1 MAFDFTSKLKVQ
13 KSKPSNMFNTETMLP
28 ISEIKND
35 TIILKDGWLRAIL
48 KVSGLNMDLKN
59 FDEQQI
65 ILEQYKK
72 FLNGLDFPIQII
84 VRNTYLDLSQYLNY
98 VKKNVDEIENTTL
111 QKQGEAYF
119 KFLQDIDMQQWLI
132 FTKEF
137 YIVVPYYEAENDNQ
151 QVKKSRREKLL
162 NVLQAKDSVEK
173 IVARYRSFLKGKR
186 GLETRCGLITDGL
199 GSININVER
208 VGTSDI
214 ISVLFRCYNPLIHSS
229 ESKMA

>member
-1 MAFDFTSKLKVQ
+1 
-13 KSKPSNMFNTETMLP
+13 MFNTETMLP

-35 TIILKDGWLRAIL
+35 TVILKDGGLRAIL
-48 KVSGLNMDLKN
+48 KISGLNMDLKN

-72 FLNGLDFPIQII
+72 FLNGLGFPLQII
-84 VRNTYLDLSQYLNY
+84 VRNTYLDLSQYLTY
-98 VKKNVDEIENTTL
+98 VKRNVDEIENTTL
-111 QKQGEAYF
+111 QKQGDAYF
-119 KFLQDIDMQQWLI
+119 KFLQDIDMQQGLI

-137 YIVVPYYEAENDNQ
+137 YIVVPYYQAENDNQ
-151 QVKKSRREKLL
+151 QIKKSRREKLL

-173 IVARYRSFLKGKR
+173 IVSRYRSFIKGKR
-186 GLETRCGLITDGL
+186 SLETRCGLISDGL
-199 GSININVER
+199 GSMGIDVER
-208 VGTSDI
+208 VGTADI